1 MTMWTASGFARLG
14 VLLAMLLAGVLFIER
29 RRAAGK
35 LTQGV
40 YSFRAVRQVVAG
52 GVLAAGAVA
61 ALAYAGTGS
70 TDTALGLGGIVAGVV
85 LLGGLRGFFSEYQ
98 RKRDGARDLDKR

>member
-1 MTMWTASGFARLG
+1 MNRTAVAFLG
-14 VLLAMLLAGVLFIER
+14 GIAAMLVAAVAFVER
-29 RRAAGK
+29 RRAAGRA
-35 LTQGV
+35 LRDE
-40 YSFRAVRQVVAG
+40 YSFRSVRQVVGG